1 MEQPPSSPRFV
12 LRVTAL
18 LVALLGV
25 VAGCSSSSSTNAA
38 DSATSGVANS
48 SDVYSVGIT
57 SFTVVDQSR
66 PTPANAAQ
74 PGKPDRTIP
83 VRVWYPAVAPNADGA
98 KDDDFASVVDPSP
111 QFDAPPATGS
121 GPFPLIVFSH
131 GLGAVPALYGDLMAS
146 WASAG
151 YVVAAPAFPL
161 SKQDAPGGP
170 DAGDVSNQPGDVA
183 AVITEAIRLS
193 GTAEGR
199 ALAGMVDGENVGV
212 SGHSNGGITTAGIIG
227 QSCCSDD
234 RVDAAIIVAGT
245 SQLFPGGNF
254 DWSRTPP
261 LLVVHGE
268 NDTLIPLDEGKRL
281 FNNARTP
288 KGLFTVLGGDH
299 TSFVLRDSKAF
310 SITAKATLDFWNGYL
325 KADSAAIAALPNDQ
339 QEGVA
344 TMRFVSDP
352 TQTATV
358 EFSTPTMTSRSA
370 TVTPST
376 NLRNG
381 QTVRV
386 SWSGFLPGR
395 VVNVVQC
402 AEGGRGSS
410 SACNLVTGK
419 ILQPN
424 PTGSGSLELQ
434 IVVGQVGTGI
444 CDADNSNCV
453 ITVNDASLQDEDA
466 NIRIPITFA
475 R

>member
-1 MEQPPSSPRFV
+1 MLGCGLV
-12 LRVTAL
+12 LAF
-18 LVALLGV
+18 GV
-25 VAGCSSSSSTNAA
+25 SCSSGDSRLAENAA
-38 DSATSGVANS
+38 SAAGAGAFP
-48 SDVYSVGIT
+48 VGIT
-57 SFTVVDQSR
+57 SFTVVDPTR

-74 PGKPDRTIP
+74 SGSPTRTMA
-83 VRVWYPAVAPNADGA
+83 VRVWYPAVAPGPEEAR
-98 KDDDFASVVDPSP
+98 DDDFASVPDPSP

-131 GLGAVPALYGDLMAS
+131 GLGAFPALYGDLLAS

-161 SKQDAPGGP
+161 SNQDAPGGP

-183 AVITEAIRLS
+183 VVITRALELS
-193 GTAEGR
+193 AGAEGR
-199 ALAGMVDGENVGV
+199 ALAGMIDPERIGV
-212 SGHSNGGITTAGIIG
+212 AGHSNGGITTAGIIG
-227 QSCCSDD
+227 QTCCHDD

-245 SQLFPGGNF
+245 SQLFPGGTF

-261 LLVVHGE
+261 LLIVHGE

-281 FNNARTP
+281 FNNARSP
-288 KGLFTVLGGDH
+288 KGLFTLLGGDH

-310 SITAKATLDFWNGYL
+310 PITARATLDFWNGYL
-325 KADSAAIAALPNDQ
+325 KSDAAAIAALPDDQ
-339 QEGVA
+339 QSGIA
-344 TMRFVSDP
+344 TMRFVAEP
-352 TQTATV
+352 GVEATV
-358 EFSTPTMTSRSA
+358 EFSTPTMASRSA

-410 SACNLVTGK
+410 AACNLVTGK
-419 ILQPN
+419 ILQPD
-424 PTGSGSLELQ
+424 PTGAGSLELQ
-434 IVVGQVGTGI
+434 IVVGRVGSGI
-444 CDADNSNCV
+444 CDADHSDCV
-453 ITVNDASLQDEDA
+453 VTVNDASLQDEDA